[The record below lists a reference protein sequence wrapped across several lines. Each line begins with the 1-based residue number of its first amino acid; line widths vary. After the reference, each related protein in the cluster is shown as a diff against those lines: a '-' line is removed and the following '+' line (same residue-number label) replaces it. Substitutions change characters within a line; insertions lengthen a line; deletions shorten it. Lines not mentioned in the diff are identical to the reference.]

1 LLKCRRAGP
10 PDRRS
15 WPMILQDIGC
25 ARAFDRGGGHQ
36 VARPALVLVD
46 VGDRRPCPARERAEV

>member
-1 LLKCRRAGP
+1 
-10 PDRRS
+10 
-15 WPMILQDIGC
+15 MILQDIGC